1 MVFSQKLPLLAFFR
15 AIWQIGRT
23 ILKFR
28 QHYFVDK
35 NAKNIFHALKSFHP
49 KYYVIIIAGSKKNSI
64 LKVSRME
71 PFWKN
76 YVQMKLLNR
85 RYFHDSRGVRSWR
98 RAKLEEAKQIVV
110 LINCSTYLNS
120 FWRTPQ
126 QHAFWRLW
134 CSKTQPLFGRVWCT
148 FTIMQGDEKR
158 INKNSICLK
167 LGFTQNSV
175 CHIKFFFLL
184 SRTSQF
190 FDSKERQ

>member
-49 KYYVIIIAGSKKNSI
+49 KYYVIIIAGSKKTQ
-64 LKVSRME
+64 
-71 PFWKN
+71 FW
-76 YVQMKLLNR
+76 R
-85 RYFHDSRGVRSWR
+85 SHGWRYFHDSRGVRSWR

-158 INKNSICLK
+158 INKN
-167 LGFTQNSV
+167 
-175 CHIKFFFLL
+175 
-184 SRTSQF
+184 
-190 FDSKERQ
+190 